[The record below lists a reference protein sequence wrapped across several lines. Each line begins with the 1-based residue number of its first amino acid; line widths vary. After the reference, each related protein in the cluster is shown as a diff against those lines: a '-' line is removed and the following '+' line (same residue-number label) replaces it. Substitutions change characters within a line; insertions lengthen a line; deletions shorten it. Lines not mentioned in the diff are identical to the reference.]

1 MKKLAGTEQDTKP
14 SQQRD
19 ENTPTS
25 LQADI
30 RALFLPVNDTW
41 NGGGDGNSLERAVE
55 DVLVGGPDLRARDV
69 AARRGAARDR
79 QHEEAILNVD
89 VFRRERASVR
99 VCRLADGV
107 CGDTDVVLREEL
119 GDGEVR
125 RGVRREV
132 HGERLSHST
141 REKESSSGNKKLQE
155 HSDEVF
161 KYQSNEWQR

>member
-1 MKKLAGTEQDTKP
+1 M
-14 SQQRD
+14 
-19 ENTPTS
+19 
-25 LQADI
+25 
-30 RALFLPVNDTW
+30 NDTW
-41 NGGGDGNSLERAVE
+41 NRGGDGSGLERSME

-79 QHEEAILNVD
+79 QHEVAILNVD

-119 GDGEVR
+119 GDSEVR
-125 RGVRREV
+125 RGVRGEV

-155 HSDEVF
+155 HSDEVS
-161 KYQSNEWQR
+161 KY